1 MKICFPRC
9 LVLLLA
15 LVISLPANA
24 YPDRPVSMVIGWAA
38 GGSTDVIAR
47 LIAARLSDKL
57 GQQVIVVNKPGAS
70 GTIGAQFVANEKPD
84 GYTLYY
90 GTNSTYA
97 LAPWLYGSLPYD
109 FNKAFEDVSF
119 VGSMPMILGVNLR
132 VPAKTLRELID
143 LAKAKPRSLTFGS
156 SSAGA
161 TSHIAAELLMWQAGI
176 ELTHVPYK
184 GGGPALAALLSGEI
198 DMLFNDVTTLE
209 PHMKAQRVRGL
220 ASTTQ
225 KRLPDLPDLP
235 TVAEAGD
242 LQGFEVATTNAVF
255 VPRGTPPAI
264 VEQLHQALAAVLAEP
279 ALEKELR
286 LRGMIVQA
294 STPQEL
300 TKHVRQE
307 QEKWRTLLQT
317 RGITLNP

>member
-1 MKICFPRC
+1 MMPGFLRC

-15 LVISLPANA
+15 VTVSLPAKA
-24 YPDRPVSMVIGWAA
+24 YPDRPISLVVGWAA

-47 LIAARLSDKL
+47 LIAVRLSDKL

-109 FNKAFEDVSF
+109 FDKAFEEVSF
-119 VGSMPMILGVNLR
+119 VGSMPMILGVRLQL
-132 VPAKTLRELID
+132 PAKTLPELID
-143 LAKAKPRSLTFGS
+143 QARAKPRGLTFGS
-156 SSAGA
+156 SSAGS

-176 ELTHVPYK
+176 ELTHVPYR

-198 DMLFNDVTTLE
+198 DILFNDIATLE
-209 PHMKAQRVRGL
+209 PMMKSQRVRGL
-220 ASTTQ
+220 ASTTSR
-225 KRLPDLPDLP
+225 RLAEMPDLP
-235 TVAEAGD
+235 TVAEAG

-255 VPRGTPPAI
+255 VPRGTPAAVI
-264 VEQLHQALAAVLAEP
+264 SRLHEALKAVLAEP
-279 ALEKELR
+279 ALAKELA
-286 LRGMIVQA
+286 LRGMIVQP
-294 STPQEL
+294 STPQDL
-300 TKHVRQE
+300 ASHVRQE
-307 QEKWRTLLQT
+307 QAKWRSLLQA